1 MAAASNGANG
11 QYTRDGSR
19 STYSIKETAI
29 AKACVEVTGKD
40 EAALV
45 DLLDKIKNPSTKE
58 DYKYIAKCI
67 NYIEENAGLL

>member
-19 STYSIKETAI
+19 GTYSIKEAAI
-29 AKACVEVTGKD
+29 AKACVEVTGRD

-45 DLLDKIKNPSTKE
+45 DLLDRIKNPNNKN
-58 DYKYIAKCI
+58 DYYYIAKCI